1 MVLANSL
8 LGTTRVT
15 SAVLALVA
23 ATLVACGGSALP
35 GSEGELEGGSEFI
48 VGGSDIDIQTAPWQ
62 VSLIGESGSHSC
74 GGTIIAADWVLT
86 AGHCAPVVGGMV
98 GAGASVQS
106 ELQSSG
112 QMRSIA
118 EVFVLPGFSSEEL
131 LQKGH
136 DLALIKLDSPLELNA
151 STKAIAFAKAG
162 DQALYAKGTA
172 GLISGW
178 GTIEFMGEPADQ
190 LKGLNVAVVDPEP
203 GVASDTVAVGEPDGS
218 GCHGDSG
225 GPLVVSPERMATCAC
240 AANQRTTRA
249 PVSTRTGSNQ
259 RWAAPASG
267 QAQTGNADLKRLR
280 AGWILA
286 TACKAGPTRAGTNVC
301 PANGALQPKKA
312 ALQGPVAKPSHSTDL
327 LFGAADVEALHHAV
341 EAWARDLRGFGCA

>member
-225 GPLVVSPERMATCAC
+225 GPLVVRRNGSPVVIGATSFGLPGEDGNLCVRGKPTYYA
-240 AANQRTTRA
+240 RTSVYADWIESTMGGASVGPSPDGQCRSKTLA
-249 PVSTRTGSNQ
+249 RWMDSSDCVQSRSDSRWYQCVSGKWRFATEE
-259 RWAAPASG
+259 SG
-267 QAQTGNADLKRLR
+267 
-280 AGWILA
+280 
-286 TACKAGPTRAGTNVC
+286 PAGTCSQAFPLN
-301 PANGALQPKKA
+301 
-312 ALQGPVAKPSHSTDL
+312 
-327 LFGAADVEALHHAV
+327 
-341 EAWARDLRGFGCA
+341 